1 MDSNLTFHNYRVPVS
16 RRKLGTLSLYV
27 FFICG
32 GLWNSMS
39 GYSPILKGLTTVILI
54 AVALAAFLLT
64 YRLMIR
70 NVGAAL
76 AVLLMTF
83 IAEASGVS
91 FGFPFGDFAY
101 TNALGPKLLDVPL
114 AIPFLWLGVLI
125 ASWSASDRM
134 LRYKHVIVAAIVA
147 TAFDAVLEFAADS
160 LDLWHWQ
167 GGMPTE
173 LNFISWFAISCLGLS
188 LLRKYATEKETDP
201 IVPHLLIAQL
211 LYFFIT
217 DVGMRFFSLQG

>member
-1 MDSNLTFHNYRVPVS
+1 MS
-16 RRKLGTLSLYV
+16 RRRLGTIALYV

-32 GLWNSMS
+32 GLWNGLR
-39 GYSPILKGLTTVILI
+39 GYPPVLKSLTPIILI
-54 AVALAAFLLT
+54 AVAIAAFLLT
-64 YRLMIR
+64 YRITR
-70 NVGAAL
+70 RSVGSAL

-83 IAEASGVS
+83 IAVASGVIL
-91 FGFPFGDFAY
+91 GFPFGDYAY

-125 ASWSASDRM
+125 TSWTAADRF
-134 LRYKHVIVAAIVA
+134 LRYKHVVVASIVA

-173 LNFISWFAISCLGLS
+173 LNFISWFAFSYLGIS
-188 LLRKYATEKETDP
+188 LLRRYAAEKETDP

-211 LYFFIT
+211 LYFFIS
-217 DVGMRFFSLQG
+217 DVGIRFFSLQA